1 MQLTPFGKALRKL
14 RIDRSLLLA
23 DMAEEL
29 GVSAAFLS
37 GIETGKKSIPGNL
50 ITKLVQAYSLDDK
63 EMNALQDEA
72 DASARTVTLR
82 PGSIEQSRFMT
93 ALARRFDELDESEFA
108 RLRATIE
115 KVKR

>member
-1 MQLTPFGKALRKL
+1 MKLTPFGKALRKL

-37 GIETGKKSIPGNL
+37 GIETGKKSIPGDL
-50 ITKLVQAYSLDDK
+50 ITKLMRAYSLNDN
-63 EMNALQDEA
+63 EVNTLQEAA
-72 DASARTVTLR
+72 DASVRTMTIR
-82 PGSIEQSRFMT
+82 PDSAEQSRFMT
-93 ALARRFDELDESEFA
+93 ALARRFDELGDEDFA
-108 RLRATIE
+108 RLRASIE

>member
-29 GVSAAFLS
+29 EVSAAFLS
-37 GIETGKKSIPGNL
+37 GIETGKKSIPGNF
-50 ITKLVQAYSLDDK
+50 ITKLVQSYDLDDK
-63 EMNALQDEA
+63 ETNALQDAA
-72 DASARTVTLR
+72 DSSARIVTLR
-82 PGSIEQSRFMT
+82 PGSAEQSRFMT
-93 ALARRFDELDESEFA
+93 ALARRFDEIDETDFM
-108 RLRATIE
+108 RLRALIE

>member
-29 GVSAAFLS
+29 EVSAAFLS

-50 ITKLVQAYSLDDK
+50 ITKLVSIYRLSD
-63 EMNALQDEA
+63 EEINSLQDAA
-72 DASARTVTLR
+72 DASARTITLR
-82 PGSIEQSRFMT
+82 PTSTEQSRFMT
-93 ALARRFDELDESEFA
+93 ALARRFNELDENEFA
-108 RLRATIE
+108 RLRESIE